1 MWETERPRL
10 QLVTSAQWHVW
21 ETRGPDY
28 SWSHQLNDMCGR
40 QEAQTTVGHIS
51 SMTCVGDREAQ
62 TTVGHIISMTC
73 VGDREAQTTV
83 GHIISMTCVG
93 DREAQTTV
101 GHIISMTCVGD
112 KRPRLQLVTSAQ

>member
-1 MWETERPRL
+1 MWET
-10 QLVTSAQWHVW
+10 
-21 ETRGPDY
+21 
-28 SWSHQLNDMCGR
+28 
-40 QEAQTTVGHIS
+40 EAQTTVGHIS
-51 SMTCVGDREAQ
+51 SMTCVGDRGPDYSWSHHLNDMCGRQEAQ
-62 TTVGHIISMTC
+62 
-73 VGDREAQTTV
+73 ATV